1 MHVKA
6 KGMQV
11 RLHLRYVGGM
21 LETSVIVMGKMALR
35 KPKVMWLSGNLMPDG
50 DMLPQWGCL
59 CA

>member
-1 MHVKA
+1 
-6 KGMQV
+6 MQV
-11 RLHLRYVGGM
+11 RLHLGYVVGI

-35 KPKVMWLSGNLMPDG
+35 KLKVMSLSWNLMPDG